1 MRNHPIL
8 RTVLTA
14 LLVLALLALIV
25 CGVMLGVLIWK
36 VHHLPEVTDFDAIVI
51 LGSQVRRDG
60 TPNVQLQWRL
70 DKTLEIWAAH
80 RCPLVVCG
88 AQGSDEP
95 RPEAE
100 VMADYLTSTAYFA
113 QNRDRFEGKGE
124 GRTVFVPEELVLRDP
139 DSFNTRQNLQN
150 AARLLKEAGYDVHR
164 VLIITSD
171 YHLPRALALA
181 EDEGVSACGIGSP
194 ILGGWNTVRN
204 YARETVAWLKYLA
217 ERTFGF
223 RLVVDSASLSVR
235 DFGGTDHD

>member
-1 MRNHPIL
+1 MSRIL
-8 RTVLTA
+8 RIILRVVLILAAVVLT
-14 LLVLALLALIV
+14 V
-25 CGVMLGVLIWK
+25 CLVMLAVLVWK
-36 VHHLPEVTDFDAIVI
+36 VHHIPEARNFDAIVI

-70 DKTLEIWAAH
+70 DKALEIW
-80 RCPLVVCG
+80 RERPEIPVVVCG

-100 VMADYLTSTAYFA
+100 VMLDYLTDRAYVEA
-113 QNRDRFEGKGE
+113 NAGSFEE
-124 GRTVFVPEELVLRDP
+124 GRPDVFIPAGMVLADP

-150 AARLLKEAGYDVHR
+150 AAAMLREAGYDVHT
-164 VLIITSD
+164 VLIVTSD
-171 YHLPRALALA
+171 YHLPRALSLA
-181 EDEGVSACGIGSP
+181 EDEGFAAVGVGSP

-223 RLVVDSASLSVR
+223 RLVVDSASLTVR
-235 DFGGTDHD
+235 DYEAPGHE

>member
-1 MRNHPIL
+1 MNRPLRVAVRVLVIL
-8 RTVLTA
+8 IVLTVA
-14 LLVLALLALIV
+14 VYL
-25 CGVMLGVLIWK
+25 VMLGILIWK
-36 VHHLPEVTDFDAIVI
+36 VHHVPAAGEYDAIVI

-70 DKTLEIWAAH
+70 DKGLEIWQS
-80 RCPLVVCG
+80 RPCPVVVCG
-88 AQGSDEP
+88 ARGSDEP

-100 VMADYLTSTAYFA
+100 VMADYLTDRDYFDA
-113 QNRDRFEGKGE
+113 NRSRFEGGGE
-124 GRTVFVPEELVLRDP
+124 GRSVFIPADQVLADP
-139 DSFNTRQNLQN
+139 ASFNTRQNLQN
-150 AARLLKEAGYDVHR
+150 ATRLLREHGCDVKR

-181 EDEGVSACGIGSP
+181 EDEGVEACGVGSP

-223 RLVVDSASLSVR
+223 RMVVDSASLSGREVGR
-235 DFGGTDHD
+235 PEP